1 MLLTAVLSFGLV
13 AELSADVSVIQ
24 YAPCQTRGRWE
35 CLVGGDGRDSD
46 MYLDRA
52 SVTLV
57 PGGAREVTILRNWPP
72 GVAEQVGAIRSTT
85 TLAHYDCRRWVY
97 RELVVYHFSRYFAA
111 GDVLGEEGESLVP
124 QVIKFGTVGH
134 YVMNRVC
141 SFRFYAGHSHGQTG
155 ATYPP
160 QTSLVFPPF
169 KQYFSAVQP

>member
-1 MLLTAVLSFGLV
+1 MLLATVLSLGLV
-13 AELSADVSVIQ
+13 AELSADESVIQ
-24 YAPCQTRGRWE
+24 YSPCQTRGRWG
-35 CLVGGDGRDSD
+35 CLVGGSGRNSD

-72 GVAEQVGAIRSTT
+72 GVEEKVGTIRSTT

-97 RELVVYHFSRYFAA
+97 RELMVYHFSRYFAA
-111 GDVLGEEGESLVP
+111 GEVLGEEGESPIP
-124 QVIKFGTVGH
+124 QIIKFGTVGH

-141 SFRFYAGHSHGQTG
+141 SFRFHAGRSLGQTR

-160 QTSLVFPPF
+160 QTSPVFPLF
-169 KQYFSAVQP
+169 KRYFLAIEP